1 MKHEYIESQ
10 LKFEFLTENWTTI
23 KYDDNQDYLKV
34 SNSLQGTKAI
44 DFLGFYNE
52 NSLVLFEIKSFRGF
66 GYQDSTERR
75 IANGME
81 ELSTEIAQKVRDT
94 VAVIAGLSRNSQEI
108 SDSLWNKSAKHI
120 LMKNKQLIIIAWIEE
135 DANKRTKNEMSVRIS
150 KLKNKLSWLTN
161 DIFIENVKYQHSSF
175 EGLTISSLR

>member
-1 MKHEYIESQ
+1 MKQEYIESE
-10 LKFEFLTENWTTI
+10 LKFEFLNENWTTI
-23 KYDDNQDYLKV
+23 KYDDNLDYLKV

-66 GYQDSTERR
+66 EYQDSTQKRL
-75 IANGME
+75 ANGME

-94 VAVIAGLSRNSQEI
+94 VAVITGLSRNSQEI
-108 SDSLWNKSAKHI
+108 NSSLWDKSANHI
-120 LMKNKQLIIIAWIEE
+120 LKNKQLIIIAWIEE

-161 DIFIENVKYQHSSF
+161 EIFIENVKYQHTSF